1 MSVIQVQPE
10 TIPVPATPRSPNS
23 TLPVVVYRGA
33 LVNRTVDGALDA
45 METSEWPKGGHWKIA
60 EVDLAAVPHYHSV
73 THEAYTVLRGRGTYM
88 LGKSPLDTEIDED
101 GKPVGVEFTVNEGD
115 VFAFPSGVTH
125 CVTNVSEDYEI
136 IGFYS
141 LNERNSREEPYDMEY
156 ARDSE
161 EVTLEKRKIC
171 ELVPTPV
178 HDPIYGKT
186 GPLTSLWRRT

>member
-45 METSEWPKGGHWKIA
+45 METSEWPQGGHWKIA

-88 LGKSPLDTEIDED
+88 LGKSPLDADVDQE
-101 GKPVGVEFTVNEGD
+101 GKPVGVEFTVHEGD
-115 VFAFPSGVTH
+115 VFAFPVSELAVTICRARTDPLAQSGVTH

-141 LNERNSREEPYDMEY
+141 LVSPIPERCVNVPCKMKSKMKLRSVALEREE
-156 ARDSE
+156 
-161 EVTLEKRKIC
+161 LE
-171 ELVPTPV
+171 
-178 HDPIYGKT
+178 
-186 GPLTSLWRRT
+186 RRAL